1 MDKNQ
6 VIGIVLIFAL
16 LMVWQQFFAPSPE
29 ALEADQ
35 RRQDSIENV
44 QQQLEENSAAIE
56 LTNPSTATDSTGS
69 IVPAAAVASD
79 SVLLLQRTGAYG
91 AFAAATIG
99 TEEEVTLE
107 NDLMTIAFTTKGGRI
122 SKVTLKD
129 YYKMLVDS
137 LGNEYKVPLELL
149 EDEKNHFEYLLPVD
163 NVPNGIV
170 RTSDLFFKADLTGN
184 KLRLI
189 AEVAPGQSI
198 EQIYT
203 LENGNYL
210 LDYEVKFNGLQQV
223 LRNDA
228 QDIQLSWV
236 NYLDKIEIN
245 EAYERNYTSI
255 YYKPTSDDSDRCSCT
270 SSDEVILKDT
280 KVKWVSAVNQF
291 FNTSIIADQ
300 PFDGVVVSTEVLE
313 EEAPDLKMVSAEIAI
328 PFGRS
333 PSESVNMQLYI
344 GPNNFDRL
352 EALGNDLTD
361 IIPYGRSIFGAINR
375 WIIRPLFNFF
385 DGITGNKGVA
395 ILLLTLLVKL
405 IVFPLTYKMLYSQ
418 SKMAAMKPY
427 LEKAKAKHKD
437 DQQAQQMETMK
448 MYREYGVNPLG
459 GCLPMIL
466 QLPIWFAL
474 YRFFPAALTFRQEP
488 FLWATD
494 LSSYDVLVRLP
505 FEIPLGFGA
514 HISLFAVLWAITTLI
529 YTYYNTKHM
538 DFGTNPMMKYF
549 QYIMPLMFLGFFN
562 SFASGLTCYL
572 FFSNLINITQTV
584 ITKNFIID
592 NDKIVEELEANKRK
606 PKKKSGF
613 QERLQSAMEDQKKKQ
628 AAAEQKRK
636 KK

>member
-6 VIGIVLIFAL
+6 VVGIVLIFAL
-16 LMVWQQFFAPSPE
+16 LMAWQQFFAPSPE

-35 RRQDSIENV
+35 RRQDSIANIE
-44 QQQLEENSAAIE
+44 QQLADTADAVELNSPA
-56 LTNPSTATDSTGS
+56 TAEAPVA
-69 IVPAAAVASD
+69 VPD
-79 SVLLLQRTGAYG
+79 SVLLLQRSGVYG

-99 TEEEVTLE
+99 EEEMITLE
-107 NDLMTIAFTTKGGRI
+107 NDLMTVSVSTKGGNI
-122 SKVTLKD
+122 DKVVLKEHF
-129 YYKMLVDS
+129 KVLLDS
-137 LGNEYKVPLELL
+137 AGVETKIPLELL
-149 EDEKNHFEYLLPVD
+149 EDDKNRFEYLLPVS
-163 NVPNGIV
+163 NTPNGIV
-170 RTSDLFFKADLTGN
+170 RTSDLFFKPELKGN
-184 KLRLI
+184 TLSMKAEI
-189 AEVAPGQSI
+189 AAGQFV

-203 LENGNYL
+203 LADGNYL
-210 LDYEVKFNGLQQV
+210 VDYQVKFSGLQQI
-223 LRNDA
+223 LSNDA
-228 QDIQLSWV
+228 QQIQLSWV
-236 NYLDKIEIN
+236 NYLDKLEIN

-255 YYKPTSDDSDRCSCT
+255 YYKPADDDADRCSCT
-270 SSDEVILKDT
+270 SSDEVT
-280 KVKWVSAVNQF
+280 SEGQKVKWVAATNQF
-291 FNTSIIADQ
+291 FNTSIIAGEQ
-300 PFDGVVVSTEVLE
+300 FKGATLQTEVLDE
-313 EEAPDLKMVSAEIAI
+313 DSDDLKKVSADILLPYAH
-328 PFGRS
+328 S
-333 PSESVNMQLYI
+333 PDETINMQLYI

-437 DQQAQQMETMK
+437 DAQAQQMETMK

-459 GCLPMIL
+459 GCLPMVL

-474 YRFFPAALTFRQEP
+474 YRFFPAAITFRQEG

-494 LSSYDVLVRLP
+494 LSSYDVLMRLP

-538 DFGTNPMMKYF
+538 DFGANPMMKYF
-549 QYIMPLMFLGFFN
+549 QYIMPVMFLGFFN

-572 FFSNLINITQTV
+572 LFSNIINITQTV
-584 ITKNFIID
+584 VTKNFIID
-592 NDKIVEELEANKRK
+592 NDKIIEELEANKRK

-613 QERLQSAMEDQKKKQ
+613 QERLQTAME
-628 AAAEQKRK
+628 EQKRK
-636 KK
+636 QAAMEAKKKKK